1 MNRTLRR
8 AAVIAAVIALSALG
22 AQSALAAGTRSL
34 PSNNTLFV
42 IDDNNSIGTLN
53 SVDVLT
59 GTPTVIGNRGSA
71 SGYGD
76 NSQGA
81 YNPVTG
87 KGYWVGF
94 NNPAYDLVEVNLTT
108 GAGTSKGR
116 FSDGTN
122 NVDIFSI
129 AIGADGR
136 AFGLDQDYLY
146 SINLATAHVTKIST
160 STLGG
165 HLIAFAFNPADSTY
179 YAIGST
185 SNNNASIYTVNVADG
200 SATEVLANASFPA
213 IEPNK
218 KRVYAIAF
226 DADGKLWGLDANS
239 KLFSATSIA
248 DFATSVEL
256 VGPVNPAVPF
266 SLFIKYPVASNNS
279 GSGSGSSAGTS
290 SDPLANTGTDAR
302 LMLGLGAAGIAAIAG
317 GVVFVTRSRR
327 RSN

>member
-1 MNRTLRR
+1 MIRTLRR
-8 AAVIAAVIALSALG
+8 VAVVAAVVALSAFS
-22 AQSALAAGTRSL
+22 AQSAFAAGSRPL
-34 PSNNTLFV
+34 PANNTLYV

-81 YNPVTG
+81 YNPVNG

-122 NVDIFSI
+122 NLEIFSI
-129 AIGADGR
+129 AIGSDGR
-136 AFGLDQDYLY
+136 AFGLDQNYLY
-146 SINLATAHVTKIST
+146 SINLTNARATKISANAI
-160 STLGG
+160 GG
-165 HLIAFAFNPADSTY
+165 NLIAFAFNPANSTY

-185 SNNNASIYTVNVADG
+185 GTNNAAIYTVNVADG
-200 SATEVLANASFPA
+200 TATSVLANSSFPA

-226 DADGKLWGLDANS
+226 DADGKLWGLNVS
-239 KLFSATSIA
+239 NKLFSATSVA

-256 VGPVNPAVPF
+256 VGPVNPAAPF
-266 SLFIKYPVASNNS
+266 SLFIKYPIASNNS
-279 GSGSGSSAGTS
+279 GGGSGSGSSS
-290 SDPLANTGTDAR
+290 EPLANTGTDAR
-302 LMLGLGAAGIAAIAG
+302 VMLGLGAAGMAAIAG